1 MSLVLNNVRK
11 KFGSMVAVDG
21 ISIEME
27 NGLYGLLG
35 TNGAG
40 KTTLMRILCT
50 VLKPSD
56 GKIYYNGEDI
66 FEMDGRYRN
75 LIGYLPQEFGFYPNL
90 SVKEYLSYIASLK
103 GLNKR
108 LTKVRIEKLLEIMGI
123 QIHSSKKMK
132 KLSGGMKRRVGIVQ
146 ALLNDPKILI
156 LDEPTAGLD
165 PMERIKFRNLIG
177 KLSKDRIV
185 LLSTH
190 IVSDIEAIAKHI
202 FVMKD
207 GKIIKQG
214 SAFELCSNI
223 SYKAWI
229 YRCKSDQADKLI
241 SKFKDS
247 ISFVKE
253 SGEYVE
259 MRILSEDKPDNKA
272 KCTELTL
279 EDVFFYHFRTES
291 GDKYDKAWNKI
302 IT

>member
-1 MSLVLNNVRK
+1 
-11 KFGSMVAVDG
+11 
-21 ISIEME
+21 
-27 NGLYGLLG
+27 
-35 TNGAG
+35 
-40 KTTLMRILCT
+40 
-50 VLKPSD
+50 
-56 GKIYYNGEDI
+56 
-66 FEMDGRYRN
+66 
-75 LIGYLPQEFGFYPNL
+75 
-90 SVKEYLSYIASLK
+90 
-103 GLNKR
+103 
-108 LTKVRIEKLLEIMGI
+108 
-123 QIHSSKKMK
+123 MK
-132 KLSGGMKRRVGIVQ
+132 KLSGGMKRRVGIAQ

-177 KLSKDRIV
+177 ELSKDKIV

-223 SYKAWI
+223 SYKAWT
-229 YRCKSDQADKLI
+229 YRCKSDQADKII

-259 MRILSEDKPDNKA
+259 MRILSEDKPDNNA
-272 KCTELTL
+272 KCVEITL
-279 EDVFFYHFRTES
+279 EDVFFYYFRTES
-291 GDKYDKAWNKI
+291 GDKYDKA
-302 IT
+302 

>member
-1 MSLVLNNVRK
+1 MGLVLNNVRK
-11 KFGSMVAVDG
+11 KFGNLIAVDD

-56 GKIYYNGEDI
+56 GKIYYNGKDI

-75 LIGYLPQEFGFYPNL
+75 IIGYLPQEFGFYPNL
-90 SVKEYLSYIASLK
+90 SVKDYLSYIASLK

-108 LTKVRIEKLLEIMGI
+108 LTKVRIEKLLEIMGM

-132 KLSGGMKRRVGIVQ
+132 KLSGGMKRRVGIAQ

-177 KLSKDRIV
+177 ELSKDKIV

-241 SKFKDS
+241 SKFKNS

-253 SGEYVE
+253 SGEYFE
-259 MRILSEDKPDNKA
+259 MRILSEDKPDNNA
-272 KCTELTL
+272 KCVEITL
-279 EDVFFYHFRTES
+279 EDVFFYYFRTES
-291 GDKYDKAWNKI
+291 GDKYDKA
-302 IT
+302 

>member
-1 MSLVLNNVRK
+1 MGLVLNNVRK
-11 KFGSMVAVDG
+11 KFGNLIAVDD

-56 GKIYYNGEDI
+56 GKIYYNGKDI

-75 LIGYLPQEFGFYPNL
+75 IIGYLPQEFGFYPNL
-90 SVKEYLSYIASLK
+90 SVKDYLSYIASLK

-108 LTKVRIEKLLEIMGI
+108 LTKVRIEKLLEIMGM

-132 KLSGGMKRRVGIVQ
+132 KLSGGMKRRVGIAQ

-177 KLSKDRIV
+177 ELSKDKIV

-229 YRCKSDQADKLI
+229 YRCKSDQANKVI

-259 MRILSEDKPDNKA
+259 MRILSEDKPDNNA
-272 KCTELTL
+272 KCVEITL
-279 EDVFFYHFRTES
+279 EDVFFYYFRTES
-291 GDKYDKAWNKI
+291 GDKYDKA
-302 IT
+302 

>member
-1 MSLVLNNVRK
+1 MGLVLNNVRK
-11 KFGSMVAVDG
+11 KFGNLIAVDD

-56 GKIYYNGEDI
+56 GKIYYNGKDI

-75 LIGYLPQEFGFYPNL
+75 IIGYLPQEFGFYPNL
-90 SVKEYLSYIASLK
+90 SVKDYLSYTASLK

-108 LTKVRIEKLLEIMGI
+108 LTKVRIEKLLEIMGM

-132 KLSGGMKRRVGIVQ
+132 KLSGGMKRRVGIAQ

-177 KLSKDRIV
+177 ELSKDKIV

-241 SKFKDS
+241 SKFKNS

-259 MRILSEDKPDNKA
+259 MRILSEDKPDNNA
-272 KCTELTL
+272 KCVEITL
-279 EDVFFYHFRTES
+279 EDVFFYYFRTES
-291 GDKYDKAWNKI
+291 GDKYDKE
-302 IT
+302 

>member
-11 KFGSMVAVDG
+11 KFGNLISVDD

-75 LIGYLPQEFGFYPNL
+75 IIGYLPQEFGFYPNL
-90 SVKEYLSYIASLK
+90 SVKDYLSYIASLK

-108 LTKVRIEKLLEIMGI
+108 LTKVRIEKLLEITGM

-132 KLSGGMKRRVGIVQ
+132 KLSGGMKRRVGIAQ

-177 KLSKDRIV
+177 ELSKDKIV

-241 SKFKDS
+241 SKFKNS

-259 MRILSEDKPDNKA
+259 MRILSEDKPDNNA
-272 KCTELTL
+272 KCVEITL
-279 EDVFFYHFRTES
+279 EDVFFYYFRTES
-291 GDKYDKAWNKI
+291 GDKYDKEWDKI

>member
-11 KFGSMVAVDG
+11 KFGNLIAVDD

-75 LIGYLPQEFGFYPNL
+75 IIGYLPQEFGFYPNL
-90 SVKEYLSYIASLK
+90 SVKDYLSYIASLK

-108 LTKVRIEKLLEIMGI
+108 LTKVRIEKLLEIMGM

-132 KLSGGMKRRVGIVQ
+132 KLSGGMKRRVGIAQ

-177 KLSKDRIV
+177 ELSKDKIV

-241 SKFKDS
+241 SKFKNS

-259 MRILSEDKPDNKA
+259 MRILSEDKPDNNA
-272 KCTELTL
+272 KCVEITL
-279 EDVFFYHFRTES
+279 EDVFFYYFRTES
-291 GDKYDKAWNKI
+291 GDKYDKA
-302 IT
+302 

>member
-11 KFGSMVAVDG
+11 KFGNLIAVDD

-75 LIGYLPQEFGFYPNL
+75 IIGYLPQEFGFYPNL
-90 SVKEYLSYIASLK
+90 SVKDYLSYIASLK

-108 LTKVRIEKLLEIMGI
+108 LTKVRIEKLLEITGM

-132 KLSGGMKRRVGIVQ
+132 KLSGGMKRRVGIAQ

-177 KLSKDRIV
+177 ELSKDKIV

-223 SYKAWI
+223 SYKAWT
-229 YRCKSDQADKLI
+229 YRCKSDKADKVI

-259 MRILSEDKPDNKA
+259 MRILSEDKPDNNA
-272 KCTELTL
+272 KCVEITL
-279 EDVFFYHFRTES
+279 EDVFFYYFRTES
-291 GDKYDKAWNKI
+291 GDKYDKA
-302 IT
+302 

>member
-1 MSLVLNNVRK
+1 MGLVLNNVRK
-11 KFGSMVAVDG
+11 KFGNLIAVDD

-56 GKIYYNGEDI
+56 GKIYYNGKDI

-75 LIGYLPQEFGFYPNL
+75 IIGYLPQEFGFYPNL
-90 SVKEYLSYIASLK
+90 SVKDYLSYIASLK

-108 LTKVRIEKLLEIMGI
+108 LTKVRIEKLLEIMGM

-132 KLSGGMKRRVGIVQ
+132 KLSGGMKRRVGIAQ

-177 KLSKDRIV
+177 ELSKDKIV

-241 SKFKDS
+241 SKFKNS

-259 MRILSEDKPDNKA
+259 MRILSEDKPDNNA
-272 KCTELTL
+272 KCVEITL
-279 EDVFFYHFRTES
+279 EDVFFYYFRTES
-291 GDKYDKAWNKI
+291 GDKYDKA
-302 IT
+302 

>member
-1 MSLVLNNVRK
+1 MGLVLNNVRK
-11 KFGSMVAVDG
+11 KFGNLIAVDD

-75 LIGYLPQEFGFYPNL
+75 IIGYLPQEFGFYPNL
-90 SVKEYLSYIASLK
+90 SVKDYLSYIASLK

-108 LTKVRIEKLLEIMGI
+108 LTKVRIEKLLEIMGM

-132 KLSGGMKRRVGIVQ
+132 KLSGGMKRRVGIAQ

-177 KLSKDRIV
+177 ELSKDKIV

-241 SKFKDS
+241 SKFKNS

-259 MRILSEDKPDNKA
+259 MRILSEDKPDNNA
-272 KCTELTL
+272 KCVEITL
-279 EDVFFYHFRTES
+279 EDVFFYYFRTES
-291 GDKYDKAWNKI
+291 GDKYDEA
-302 IT
+302 

>member
-11 KFGSMVAVDG
+11 KFGNFIAVDD

-75 LIGYLPQEFGFYPNL
+75 IIGYLPQEFGFYPNL
-90 SVKEYLSYIASLK
+90 SVKDYLSYIASLK

-108 LTKVRIEKLLEIMGI
+108 LTKVRIEKLLEITGM

-132 KLSGGMKRRVGIVQ
+132 KLSGGMKRRVGIAQ

-177 KLSKDRIV
+177 ELSKDKIV

-223 SYKAWI
+223 SYKAWT
-229 YRCKSDQADKLI
+229 YRCKFDQADKVI

-259 MRILSEDKPDNKA
+259 MRILSEDKPDNNA
-272 KCTELTL
+272 KCVEITL
-279 EDVFFYHFRTES
+279 EDVFFYYFRTES
-291 GDKYDKAWNKI
+291 GDKYDKA
-302 IT
+302 

>member
-1 MSLVLNNVRK
+1 
-11 KFGSMVAVDG
+11 
-21 ISIEME
+21 
-27 NGLYGLLG
+27 
-35 TNGAG
+35 
-40 KTTLMRILCT
+40 
-50 VLKPSD
+50 
-56 GKIYYNGEDI
+56 
-66 FEMDGRYRN
+66 MDGRYRN
-75 LIGYLPQEFGFYPNL
+75 IIGYLPQEFGFYPNL
-90 SVKEYLSYIASLK
+90 SVKDYLSYIASLK

-108 LTKVRIEKLLEIMGI
+108 LTKVRIEKLLEITGM

-132 KLSGGMKRRVGIVQ
+132 KLSGGMKRRVGIAQ

-177 KLSKDRIV
+177 ELSKDKIV

-223 SYKAWI
+223 SYKAWT
-229 YRCKSDQADKLI
+229 YRCKSDQANKVI

-259 MRILSEDKPDNKA
+259 MRILSEDKPDNNA
-272 KCTELTL
+272 KCVEITL
-279 EDVFFYHFRTES
+279 EDVFFYYFRTES
-291 GDKYDKAWNKI
+291 GDKYDKV
-302 IT
+302 

>member
-11 KFGSMVAVDG
+11 KFGNLIAVDD

-56 GKIYYNGEDI
+56 GKIYYNGKDI

-75 LIGYLPQEFGFYPNL
+75 IIGYLPQEFGFYPNL
-90 SVKEYLSYIASLK
+90 SVKDYLSYIASLK

-108 LTKVRIEKLLEIMGI
+108 LTKVRIEKLLEIMGM

-132 KLSGGMKRRVGIVQ
+132 KLSGGMKRRVGIAQ

-177 KLSKDRIV
+177 ELSKDKIV

-229 YRCKSDQADKLI
+229 YRCKSDQANKVI

-259 MRILSEDKPDNKA
+259 MRILSEDKPDNNA
-272 KCTELTL
+272 KCVEITL
-279 EDVFFYHFRTES
+279 EDVFFYYFRTES
-291 GDKYDKAWNKI
+291 GDKYDKAWDEI

>member
-11 KFGSMVAVDG
+11 KFGNLIAVDD

-75 LIGYLPQEFGFYPNL
+75 IIGYLPQEFGFYPNL
-90 SVKEYLSYIASLK
+90 SVKDYLSYIASLK

-108 LTKVRIEKLLEIMGI
+108 LTKVRIEKLLEITGM

-132 KLSGGMKRRVGIVQ
+132 KLSGGMKRRVGIAQ

-177 KLSKDRIV
+177 ELSKDKIV

-223 SYKAWI
+223 SYKAWT
-229 YRCKSDQADKLI
+229 YRCKSDKADKVI

-259 MRILSEDKPDNKA
+259 MRILSEDKPDNNA
-272 KCTELTL
+272 KCVEITL
-279 EDVFFYHFRTES
+279 EDVFFYYFRTES
-291 GDKYDKAWNKI
+291 GDKYDKAWDKI

>member
-11 KFGSMVAVDG
+11 KFGNLIAVDD

-75 LIGYLPQEFGFYPNL
+75 IIGYLPQEFGFYPNL
-90 SVKEYLSYIASLK
+90 SVKDYLSYIASLK

-108 LTKVRIEKLLEIMGI
+108 LTKVRIEKLLEITGM

-132 KLSGGMKRRVGIVQ
+132 KLSGGMKRRVGIAQ

-177 KLSKDRIV
+177 ELSKDKIV

-223 SYKAWI
+223 SYKAWN
-229 YRCKSDQADKLI
+229 YRCKSDQADKVI

-259 MRILSEDKPDNKA
+259 MRILSEDKPDNNA
-272 KCTELTL
+272 KCVEITL
-279 EDVFFYHFRTES
+279 EDVFFYYFRTES
-291 GDKYDKAWNKI
+291 GDKYDKA
-302 IT
+302 

>member
-1 MSLVLNNVRK
+1 MGLVLNNVRK
-11 KFGSMVAVDG
+11 KFGNLIAVDD

-56 GKIYYNGEDI
+56 GKIYYNGKDI

-75 LIGYLPQEFGFYPNL
+75 IIGYLPQEFGFYPNL
-90 SVKEYLSYIASLK
+90 SVKDYLSYIASLK

-108 LTKVRIEKLLEIMGI
+108 LTKVRIEKLLEIMGM

-132 KLSGGMKRRVGIVQ
+132 KLSGGMKRRVGIAQ

-177 KLSKDRIV
+177 ELSKDKIV

-229 YRCKSDQADKLI
+229 YRCKSDQADKI
-241 SKFKDS
+241 IRKFKDS

-259 MRILSEDKPDNKA
+259 MRILSEDKPDNNA
-272 KCTELTL
+272 KCVEITL
-279 EDVFFYHFRTES
+279 EDVFFYYFRTES
-291 GDKYDKAWNKI
+291 GDKYDKA
-302 IT
+302 

>member
-11 KFGSMVAVDG
+11 KFGSLLAVDD

-56 GKIYYNGEDI
+56 GKIYYNGKDI

-75 LIGYLPQEFGFYPNL
+75 IIGYLPQEFGFYPNL
-90 SVKEYLSYIASLK
+90 SVKDYLSYIASLK

-108 LTKVRIEKLLEIMGI
+108 LTKVRIEKLLEITGM

-132 KLSGGMKRRVGIVQ
+132 KLSGGMKRRVGIAQ

-177 KLSKDRIV
+177 ELSKDKIV

-190 IVSDIEAIAKHI
+190 IVSDIKAIAKHI

-229 YRCKSDQADKLI
+229 YRCKSDQANKVI

-259 MRILSEDKPDNKA
+259 MRILSEDKPDNNA
-272 KCTELTL
+272 KCVEITL
-279 EDVFFYHFRTES
+279 EDVFFYYFRTES
-291 GDKYDKAWNKI
+291 GDKYDKA
-302 IT
+302 

>member
-75 LIGYLPQEFGFYPNL
+75 IIGYLPQEFGFYPNL
-90 SVKEYLSYIASLK
+90 SIKDYLSYIASLK

-108 LTKVRIEKLLEIMGI
+108 LTKVRIEKLLEITGM

-132 KLSGGMKRRVGIVQ
+132 KLSGGMKRRVGIAQ

-177 KLSKDRIV
+177 ELSKDKIV

-241 SKFKDS
+241 SKFKNS

-259 MRILSEDKPDNKA
+259 MRILSEDKPDNNA
-272 KCTELTL
+272 KCVEITL
-279 EDVFFYHFRTES
+279 EDVFFYYFRTES
-291 GDKYDKAWNKI
+291 GDKYDEA
-302 IT
+302 

>member
-1 MSLVLNNVRK
+1 MGLVLNNVRK
-11 KFGSMVAVDG
+11 KFGNLIAVDD

-56 GKIYYNGEDI
+56 GKIYYNGKDI

-75 LIGYLPQEFGFYPNL
+75 IIGYLPQEFGFYPNL
-90 SVKEYLSYIASLK
+90 SVKDYLSYIASLK

-108 LTKVRIEKLLEIMGI
+108 LTKVRIEKLLEIMGM

-132 KLSGGMKRRVGIVQ
+132 KLSGGMKRRVGIAQ

-177 KLSKDRIV
+177 ELSKDKIV

-241 SKFKDS
+241 SKFKNS

-259 MRILSEDKPDNKA
+259 MRILSEDKPDNNA
-272 KCTELTL
+272 KCVEITL
-279 EDVFFYHFRTES
+279 EDVFFYYFRTES
-291 GDKYDKAWNKI
+291 GDKYDKAWDKI

>member
-1 MSLVLNNVRK
+1 MGLVLNNVRK
-11 KFGSMVAVDG
+11 KFGNLIAVDD

-56 GKIYYNGEDI
+56 GKIYYNGKDI

-75 LIGYLPQEFGFYPNL
+75 IIGYLPQEFGFYPNL
-90 SVKEYLSYIASLK
+90 SVKDYLSYIASLK

-108 LTKVRIEKLLEIMGI
+108 LTKVRIEKLLEIMGM

-132 KLSGGMKRRVGIVQ
+132 KLSGGMKRRVGIAQ

-177 KLSKDRIV
+177 ELSKDKIV

-241 SKFKDS
+241 SKFKNS

-259 MRILSEDKPDNKA
+259 MRILSEDKPDNNA
-272 KCTELTL
+272 KCVEITL
-279 EDVFFYHFRTES
+279 EDVFFYYFRRES
-291 GDKYDKAWNKI
+291 GDKYDKE
-302 IT
+302 

>member
-1 MSLVLNNVRK
+1 MGLVLNNVRK
-11 KFGSMVAVDG
+11 KFGNLIAVDD

-56 GKIYYNGEDI
+56 GKIYYNGKDI

-75 LIGYLPQEFGFYPNL
+75 IIGYLPQEFGFYPNL
-90 SVKEYLSYIASLK
+90 SVKDYLSYIASLK

-108 LTKVRIEKLLEIMGI
+108 LTKVRIEKLLEIMGM

-132 KLSGGMKRRVGIVQ
+132 KLSGGMKRRVGIAQ

-177 KLSKDRIV
+177 ELSKDKIV

-241 SKFKDS
+241 SKFKNS

-259 MRILSEDKPDNKA
+259 MRILSEDKPDNNA
-272 KCTELTL
+272 KCVEITL
-279 EDVFFYHFRTES
+279 EDVFFYYFRTES
-291 GDKYDKAWNKI
+291 GDKYDKEWDKI

>member
-11 KFGSMVAVDG
+11 KFGNLIAVDD

-75 LIGYLPQEFGFYPNL
+75 IIGYLPQEFGFYPNL
-90 SVKEYLSYIASLK
+90 SVKDYLSYIASLK

-108 LTKVRIEKLLEIMGI
+108 LTKVRIEKLLEITGM

-132 KLSGGMKRRVGIVQ
+132 KLSGGMKRRVGIAQ

-177 KLSKDRIV
+177 ELSKDKIV

-241 SKFKDS
+241 SKFKNS

-259 MRILSEDKPDNKA
+259 MRILSEDKPDNNA
-272 KCTELTL
+272 KCVEITL
-279 EDVFFYHFRTES
+279 EDVFFYYFRTES
-291 GDKYDKAWNKI
+291 GDKYDEAWDKI

>member
-1 MSLVLNNVRK
+1 MGLVLNNVRK
-11 KFGSMVAVDG
+11 KFGNLIAVDD

-56 GKIYYNGEDI
+56 GKIYYNGKDI

-75 LIGYLPQEFGFYPNL
+75 IIGYLPQEFGFYPNL
-90 SVKEYLSYIASLK
+90 SVKDYLSYIASLK

-108 LTKVRIEKLLEIMGI
+108 LTKVRIEKLLEIMGM

-132 KLSGGMKRRVGIVQ
+132 KLSGGMKRRVGIAQ

-177 KLSKDRIV
+177 ELSKDKIV

-241 SKFKDS
+241 SKFKNS

-259 MRILSEDKPDNKA
+259 MRILSEDKPDNNA
-272 KCTELTL
+272 KCVEITL
-279 EDVFFYHFRTES
+279 EDVFFYYFRTES
-291 GDKYDKAWNKI
+291 GDKYDEA
-302 IT
+302 

>member
-11 KFGSMVAVDG
+11 KFGNMVAVDG

-75 LIGYLPQEFGFYPNL
+75 IIGYLPQEFGFYPNL
-90 SVKEYLSYIASLK
+90 SVKDYLSYIASLK

-108 LTKVRIEKLLEIMGI
+108 LTKVRIEKLLEITGM

-132 KLSGGMKRRVGIVQ
+132 KLSGGMKRRVGIAQ

-165 PMERIKFRNLIG
+165 VEGRNSIHQEIKRLKTQG
-177 KLSKDRIV
+177 KTILLASHDMTEVEELCDRIGV
-185 LLSTH
+185 LNH
-190 IVSDIEAIAKHI
+190 
-202 FVMKD
+202 
-207 GKIIKQG
+207 GKIVFIG
-214 SAFELCSNI
+214 AP
-223 SYKAWI
+223 
-229 YRCKSDQADKLI
+229 DQLHQTMQ
-241 SKFKDS
+241 SKFKLKVRFSKVPRLNEQFEIVSQEQEYYIFETTNLEITLKAIIQLTEEQS
-247 ISFVKE
+247 IKIMEINTVQPKLEERFLKE
-253 SGEYVE
+253 VQS
-259 MRILSEDKPDNKA
+259 
-272 KCTELTL
+272 
-279 EDVFFYHFRTES
+279 
-291 GDKYDKAWNKI
+291 
-302 IT
+302 

>member
-75 LIGYLPQEFGFYPNL
+75 IIGYLPQEFGFYPNL
-90 SVKEYLSYIASLK
+90 SVKDYLSYIASLK

-108 LTKVRIEKLLEIMGI
+108 LTKVRIEKLLEITGM

-132 KLSGGMKRRVGIVQ
+132 KLSGGMKRRVGIAQ

-177 KLSKDRIV
+177 ELSKDKIV

-241 SKFKDS
+241 SKFKNS

-259 MRILSEDKPDNKA
+259 MRILSEDKPDNNA
-272 KCTELTL
+272 KCVEITL
-279 EDVFFYHFRTES
+279 EDVFFYYFRTES
-291 GDKYDKAWNKI
+291 GDKYDKA
-302 IT
+302 

>member
-11 KFGSMVAVDG
+11 KFGSMVAVDS

-75 LIGYLPQEFGFYPNL
+75 IIGYLPQEFGFYPNL
-90 SVKEYLSYIASLK
+90 SVKDYLSYIASLK

-108 LTKVRIEKLLEIMGI
+108 LTKVRIEKLLEITGM

-132 KLSGGMKRRVGIVQ
+132 KLSGGMKRRVGIAQ

-177 KLSKDRIV
+177 ELSKDKIV

-223 SYKAWI
+223 SYKAWT
-229 YRCKSDQADKLI
+229 YRCKSDQADKVI

-259 MRILSEDKPDNKA
+259 IRILSEDKPDNNA
-272 KCTELTL
+272 KCVEITL
-279 EDVFFYHFRTES
+279 EDVFFYYFRTES
-291 GDKYDKAWNKI
+291 GDKYDKAWDKI

>member
-11 KFGSMVAVDG
+11 KFGNLIAVDD

-75 LIGYLPQEFGFYPNL
+75 IIGYLPQEFGFYPNL
-90 SVKEYLSYIASLK
+90 SVKDYLSYIASLK

-108 LTKVRIEKLLEIMGI
+108 LTKVRIEKLLEITGM

-132 KLSGGMKRRVGIVQ
+132 KLSGGMKRRVGIAQ

-177 KLSKDRIV
+177 ELSKDKIV

-223 SYKAWI
+223 SYKAWN
-229 YRCKSDQADKLI
+229 YRCKSDQADKVI

-259 MRILSEDKPDNKA
+259 MRILSEDKPDNNA
-272 KCTELTL
+272 KCVEITL
-279 EDVFFYHFRTES
+279 EDVFFYYFRTES
-291 GDKYDKAWNKI
+291 GDKYDKAWDKI

>member
-1 MSLVLNNVRK
+1 MGLVLNNVRK
-11 KFGSMVAVDG
+11 KFGNLIAVDD

-56 GKIYYNGEDI
+56 GKIYYNGKDI

-75 LIGYLPQEFGFYPNL
+75 IIGYLPQEFGFYPNL
-90 SVKEYLSYIASLK
+90 SVKDYLSYIASLK

-108 LTKVRIEKLLEIMGI
+108 LTKVRIEKLLEIMGM

-132 KLSGGMKRRVGIVQ
+132 KLSGGMKRRVGIAQ

-177 KLSKDRIV
+177 ELSKDKIV

-241 SKFKDS
+241 SKFKNS

-259 MRILSEDKPDNKA
+259 MRILSEDKPDNNA
-272 KCTELTL
+272 KCVEITL
-279 EDVFFYHFRTES
+279 EDVFFYYFRTES
-291 GDKYDKAWNKI
+291 GDKYDKE
-302 IT
+302 

>member
-56 GKIYYNGEDI
+56 GKIYYNGKDI

-75 LIGYLPQEFGFYPNL
+75 IIGYLPQEFGFYPNL
-90 SVKEYLSYIASLK
+90 SVKDYLSYIASLK

-108 LTKVRIEKLLEIMGI
+108 LTKVRIEKLLEIMGM

-132 KLSGGMKRRVGIVQ
+132 KLSGGMKRRVGIAQ

-177 KLSKDRIV
+177 ELSKDKIV

-202 FVMKD
+202 FIMKD

-223 SYKAWI
+223 SYKTWT
-229 YRCKSDQADKLI
+229 YRCKSDQADKVI

-259 MRILSEDKPDNKA
+259 MRILSEDKPDNNA
-272 KCTELTL
+272 KCVEITL
-279 EDVFFYHFRTES
+279 EDVFFYYFRTES
-291 GDKYDKAWNKI
+291 GDKYDKA
-302 IT
+302 

>member
-1 MSLVLNNVRK
+1 M
-11 KFGSMVAVDG
+11 
-21 ISIEME
+21 
-27 NGLYGLLG
+27 
-35 TNGAG
+35 
-40 KTTLMRILCT
+40 
-50 VLKPSD
+50 
-56 GKIYYNGEDI
+56 
-66 FEMDGRYRN
+66 
-75 LIGYLPQEFGFYPNL
+75 
-90 SVKEYLSYIASLK
+90 
-103 GLNKR
+103 
-108 LTKVRIEKLLEIMGI
+108 RIEKLLEITGM

-132 KLSGGMKRRVGIVQ
+132 KLSGGMKRRVGIAQ

-177 KLSKDRIV
+177 ELSKDKMV

-223 SYKAWI
+223 SYKAWT
-229 YRCKSDQADKLI
+229 YRCKSDQADKVI

-259 MRILSEDKPDNKA
+259 MRILSEDKPDNNA
-272 KCTELTL
+272 KCVEITL
-279 EDVFFYHFRTES
+279 EDVFFYYFRTES
-291 GDKYDKAWNKI
+291 GDKYDKA
-302 IT
+302 